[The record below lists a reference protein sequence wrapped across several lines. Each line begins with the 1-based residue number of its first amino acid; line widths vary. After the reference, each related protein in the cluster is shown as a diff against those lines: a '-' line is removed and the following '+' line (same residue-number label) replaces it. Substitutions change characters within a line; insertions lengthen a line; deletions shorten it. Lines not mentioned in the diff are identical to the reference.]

1 MSGNTLGGTT
11 VLEPTEDLLRLFDT
25 LGDEAVFESFTL
37 KVIPGQMTTTVPDYN
52 SRPEQSRVALWLCAT
67 TQSLMDVGLL
77 TAENRFDDVV
87 DRVFALNG
95 LTAEV
100 LAITPD
106 PTGFSLMGCSYV

>member
-1 MSGNTLGGTT
+1 M
-11 VLEPTEDLLRLFDT
+11 LEKAEDLTMLFDT
-25 LGDEAVFESFTL
+25 LGDDAVFDSFTL

-52 SRPEQSRVALWLCAT
+52 SRPEQSRVSLWLCAT
-67 TQSLMDVGLL
+67 TQSLLEVGLL
-77 TAENRFDDVV
+77 TDENRFDDTA
-87 DRVFALNG
+87 DRVFTMNG